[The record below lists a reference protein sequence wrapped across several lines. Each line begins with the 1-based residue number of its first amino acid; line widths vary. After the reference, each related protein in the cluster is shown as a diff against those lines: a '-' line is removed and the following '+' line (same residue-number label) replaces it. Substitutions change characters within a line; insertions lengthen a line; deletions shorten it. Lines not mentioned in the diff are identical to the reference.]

1 MHPASCFLCRQVRA
15 ALEALHGPQ
24 LAILGLALT
33 LALAWFGPGA
43 AVLALPVGLAFLVP
57 RWRRGPPPPDPG
69 QGQMVEMER
78 LLDTRLRAARRD
90 GRGVL
95 CITLVLTGAA
105 APGREGGGVSERV
118 VTTCL
123 DRMSHVLRADDALF
137 DLTAGRL
144 GVVPAANDRLDA
156 AAAARLAERLRH
168 AADAA
173 IDGIVEAESLT
184 AATGLHLERPPV
196 TRTAQAIIAESL
208 AEAGAPPD
216 APDRAR
222 RATSR

>member
-1 MHPASCFLCRQVRA
+1 MHQFGRSLYNRA
-15 ALEALHGPQ
+15 REALEALQGPQ
-24 LAILGLALT
+24 LAILGLALM

-57 RWRRGPPPPDPG
+57 RWRRSPPPPPDPG
-69 QGQMVEMER
+69 QGQMAEMER

-105 APGREGGGVSERV
+105 PPARQGGGVSERV

-137 DLTAGRL
+137 DLAAGRL

-168 AADAA
+168 AADTA

-184 AATGLHLERPPV
+184 AATGLRLERPPV

-208 AEAGAPPD
+208 AQAGAPPA
-216 APDRAR
+216 APD
-222 RATSR
+222 

>member
-1 MHPASCFLCRQVRA
+1 MHPAVSSLCRQARA
-15 ALEALHGPQ
+15 ALEALYGPQ

-57 RWRRGPPPPDPG
+57 RWRRNPPPRGPG
-69 QGQMVEMER
+69 QGQMPEMER
-78 LLDTRLRAARRD
+78 LLDKRLRGARRD

-95 CITLVLTGAA
+95 CITLVITGG
-105 APGREGGGVSERV
+105 APPSREGAGVSERV

-137 DLTAGRL
+137 DLAAGRL
-144 GVVPAANDRLDA
+144 GVVPAASDGLDA

-173 IDGIVEAESLT
+173 IDGIGGAESLT
-184 AATGLHLERPPV
+184 AATGLRLELPPLK
-196 TRTAQAIIAESL
+196 RTAQAMIAERL
-208 AEAGAPPD
+208 AEAGAPP
-216 APDRAR
+216 AVPE
-222 RATSR
+222 